1 MFNFLTL
8 HYNLYQKIIN
18 IKIKYSSQRK
28 LNIDTK
34 TRKRTERLSI
44 SVKKIYIINIILFP
58 IKIYNYRPY

>member
-1 MFNFLTL
+1 MLNFLTF

-18 IKIKYSSQRK
+18 IKIKYSPQPK

-44 SVKKIYIINIILFP
+44 SV
-58 IKIYNYRPY
+58 